1 MALLEVVSVEKKY
14 GDFLALNDMSFH
26 VNAGEIV
33 ALIGKNGAGKTT
45 ILNSITGRIFP
56 TKGDI
61 LYKGTTLL
69 KKESLLNEFGVL
81 IEPTF
86 IPYMNAADNLKIIA
100 KLIELKD
107 GAEHINQL
115 LDMVGLKDKKRKKTG
130 TFSFGMKQRLGLAQA
145 LLSFP
150 QFLILDEPFVGLDPI
165 GKTIFKDVIRQK
177 AKEEGVGVLFSSHDL
192 EDVEEICDR
201 IILIDSGVKKFD
213 GVMQYDKKLV
223 LKCSCAIHD
232 ALFAKEDGVEIIDD
246 MIMLEKIDRL
256 PFVIQKINEAGIQLI
271 DYDVEKK
278 SLYDFFIPEESK

>member
-1 MALLEVVSVEKKY
+1 MALLEVVNVEKKY
-14 GDFLALNDMSFH
+14 GDFLALNDMNFH

-69 KKESLLNEFGVL
+69 KSESLLNEFGVL

-100 KLIELKD
+100 RLIDLENES
-107 GAEHINQL
+107 EHINRL
-115 LDMVGLKDKKRKKTG
+115 LDMVGLKDKKHKKTG

-145 LLSFP
+145 LLNFP

-165 GKTIFKDVIRQK
+165 GKTIFKDVIRKK
-177 AKEEGVGVLFSSHDL
+177 AKEEGTGVLFSSHDL

-201 IILIDSGVKKFD
+201 IVLIDSGVKKFD

-223 LKCSCAIHD
+223 LKCSGTID
-232 ALFAKEDGVEIIDD
+232 VTLFENEDEVEITDD
-246 MIMLEKIDRL
+246 MIMFEKIDRL
-256 PFVIQKINEAGIQLI
+256 PLVIQKINESGMQLI

-278 SLYDFFIPEESK
+278 SLYDFFIPEEDK